1 MSRGPLTEMNCFVL
15 QENSL
20 NKWLTSVPSN
30 KQVAIKLSLN
40 LPWTFHGS
48 SKEYAFKQILAAD
61 ALCQSL
67 SDLSLFTGSGKENEI
82 VKNFRLNP
90 KDIWSIDP
98 LSPRFRVNSN
108 ASGRSMSDKFQH
120 IMTISHKKFL
130 KLCHIHSP
138 FRTKYSTLELSVSKN
153 VF

>member
-1 MSRGPLTEMNCFVL
+1 MNYVSRGPLTEMNCFVL

-30 KQVAIKLSLN
+30 KQVAIKLSLI

-67 SDLSLFTGSGKENEI
+67 SDLSLFTGYGKENEI
-82 VKNFRLNP
+82 VKSFRLNP
-90 KDIWSIDP
+90 KDNWSIDP
-98 LSPRFRVNSN
+98 LSPR
-108 ASGRSMSDKFQH
+108 
-120 IMTISHKKFL
+120 
-130 KLCHIHSP
+130 
-138 FRTKYSTLELSVSKN
+138 LE
-153 VF
+153 